1 MKNLKSS
8 NAKRR
13 KFSYY
18 FYYIPLVCFLPS
30 IISRLRLRSILKNK
44 NSHQEYVKSRVRYYS
59 KKTSNFKVS
68 KNAKNLSELFWN
80 QIFKNKQNSHFIDF
94 YLLLQ
99 FFNQKNKDWS

>member
-30 IISRLRLRSILKNK
+30 IISRLRLSSILKNK

-68 KNAKNLSELFWN
+68 KNAKNFILTNYSEDNFKFSFKKLF
-80 QIFKNKQNSHFIDF
+80 DTV
-94 YLLLQ
+94 
-99 FFNQKNKDWS
+99 